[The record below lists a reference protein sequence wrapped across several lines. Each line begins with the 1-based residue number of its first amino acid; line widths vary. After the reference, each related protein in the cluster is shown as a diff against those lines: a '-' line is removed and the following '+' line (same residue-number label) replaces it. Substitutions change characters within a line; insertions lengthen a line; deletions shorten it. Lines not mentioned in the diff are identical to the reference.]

1 MSEVITEQ
9 QPTIKNVIREPSLY
23 KVIFLNDESTPM
35 EFVVDVLIHL
45 FRHDLE
51 RAKEIM
57 LEVHTKGSSVV
68 AVLPYEIAEQK
79 GVETT
84 ALARQAGYPLHVKIE
99 AE

>member
-9 QPTIKNVIREPSLY
+9 QTTIKNVIREPSLY

-57 LEVHTKGSSVV
+57 LEVHTKGSAVV